1 MVTHRLTPDTTLR
14 EPSLPIL
21 SVQDG
26 VSGDPAMTGVPAKKH
41 ELLLQKLSE
50 PPDTRGPLLEPTDR
64 KPLATTL
71 SHRIAGDLL
80 RLLQPSFLAVAANT
94 NLEAK
99 ERAAVLD
106 MAAALGASPSLLD
119 GATTVKVDSPKGAL
133 TLSRHPLLPWRI
145 WLGKNAQGCGSSN
158 LGVQGY
164 VLEVSRSGYCWCV
177 RGWETPG
184 VVQAVEEILLCP
196 GAEVRGATWA

>member
-14 EPSLPIL
+14 EPSLPIR
-21 SVQDG
+21 SAQDG
-26 VSGDPAMTGVPAKKH
+26 VPSDPATT
-41 ELLLQKLSE
+41 ELPDPKRQRLRKFVSDL
-50 PPDTRGPLLEPTDR
+50 PPTWGPLLEPMSR
-64 KPLATTL
+64 KPLPTSL
-71 SHRIAGDLL
+71 SHHIAGDLL
-80 RLLQPSFLAVAANT
+80 RLLQPSFLAAAGNS

-106 MAAALGASPSLLD
+106 IAAALGASPSLLD
-119 GATTVKVDSPKGAL
+119 GWTTVKVDSPKGAL
-133 TLSRHPLLPWRI
+133 TLRRHPLLPWRI
-145 WLGKNAQGCGSSN
+145 WLRKEAKGCGSSN
-158 LGVQGY
+158 LGVQGN

-177 RGWETPG
+177 RGWETPD